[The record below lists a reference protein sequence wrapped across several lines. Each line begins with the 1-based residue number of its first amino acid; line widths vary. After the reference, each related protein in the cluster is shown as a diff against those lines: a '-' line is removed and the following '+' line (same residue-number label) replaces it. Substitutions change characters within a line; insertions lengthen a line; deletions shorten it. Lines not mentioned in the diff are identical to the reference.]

1 MNTANLMLILSS
13 SFVQRA
19 LITGLMLS
27 LSMALL
33 GSILVFKRF
42 SLIGDGLSHIGFATV
57 SIAAALS
64 WPPLIISIPI
74 MVAAAILIML
84 ITEQKGMYADTMIGI
99 IANSSLAVGM
109 IVAVMNQGFNTD
121 VANFFFGSI
130 LAITPSDML
139 ASIALTLVVILV
151 FIWLHH
157 QFFLI
162 THDETYARSRGLNI
176 IFYKVVLATL
186 TGLTISLGLR
196 LTGSLL
202 ISSLIIFPVTIAR
215 KVAKNYKTLLFLG
228 CIISL
233 FSFSF
238 GIFISSWINIPTGA
252 AIVIINLC
260 LLLITSLIKK

>member
-1 MNTANLMLILSS
+1 MISSDLILILSS

-19 LITGLMLS
+19 LITGLALS

-64 WPPLIISIPI
+64 LSPLVISIPT

-84 ITEQKGMYADTMIGI
+84 ITEQKNVYADTMIGI

-109 IVAVMNQGFNTD
+109 IVAAMTKGFNTD

-130 LAITPSDML
+130 LAITVNDML
-139 ASIALTLVVILV
+139 ASMTLTLVVVVV

-176 IFYKVVLATL
+176 IVFKVILASL
-186 TGLTISLGLR
+186 TGLTIALGLR

-215 KVAKNYKTLLFLG
+215 KVAKSYQALLVMG
-228 CIISL
+228 CLISL
-233 FSFSF
+233 FSFSL
-238 GIFISSWINIPTGA
+238 GIFLSAWVNIPTGA
-252 AIVIINLC
+252 AIVLINLV
-260 LLLITSLIKK
+260 LLSVASFVKR